1 MKKIH
6 YRIVII
12 PACVCTALIFM
23 LAFYSTGVIDRA
35 AARDIIG
42 QRIEQVCNIIDEK
55 SEAAEKLTEEIYN
68 SYRSKAR
75 VVSMMLSK
83 NVNIISDESSFEE
96 LRVAIGADVI
106 SVADKDGIIR

>member
-42 QRIEQVCNIIDEK
+42 QRIEQVCNIIDENLRRLK
-55 SEAAEKLTEEIYN
+55 SLRKKY
-68 SYRSKAR
+68 
-75 VVSMMLSK
+75 
-83 NVNIISDESSFEE
+83 IIVTDQRPEWF
-96 LRVAIGADVI
+96 R
-106 SVADKDGIIR
+106 